1 MSNTQYNIHD
11 MKRIVG
17 NMAKGMNVLVENYN
31 FLITLEEKVINLQ
44 KGINN
49 IRTKSYMAQ
58 NILEK
63 SFEELEN
70 FKMRIEDVF
79 STSSEAKNISKVDL
93 DMPSQTG
100 KNQVTTNTDNI
111 RTRDISLSIDKN
123 ISKGIQEMHILS
135 KDKSLVNNSPL

>member
-11 MKRIVG
+11 MRRIAG
-17 NMAKGMNVLVENYN
+17 NMAEGMNVLVENYN

-44 KGINN
+44 KDIND
-49 IRTKSYMAQ
+49 IRTKSYIAQ

-79 STSSEAKNISKVDL
+79 SASSEAKHISKVDL

-100 KNQVTTNTDNI
+100 KNQVTANTDNI
-111 RTRDISLSIDKN
+111 RTRDISFSIDKN
-123 ISKGIQEMHILS
+123 ISKGI
-135 KDKSLVNNSPL
+135 